1 MFNIVRFTRPAFP
14 ALALVLALSAC
25 DNSTNTALTSLITGG
40 STTEHQQLHAQ
51 LQQMKEAL
59 AQTDQEIRQAE
70 SHDARVNYDLQKRL
84 SNPGKSGLP
93 SR

>member
-1 MFNIVRFTRPAFP
+1 MFNTVRFTAS
-14 ALALVLALSAC
+14 LSGTGAC
-25 DNSTNTALTSLITGG
+25 TGPLRVDNSTNTALTSLITGG

-70 SHDARVNYDLQKRL
+70 SHGTHA
-84 SNPGKSGLP
+84 
-93 SR
+93 